1 VNADFRQMH
10 PQNRAGTVK
19 LRSKDPRD
27 VPDIN
32 FNFFKDGAAHDL
44 QALREGVEFARRIFN
59 DTQSEYGPFTNIQP
73 PDGADI
79 EETIMQEA
87 YSHHAVGSCPMGP
100 AGKAGTCVDSR
111 FRVQG
116 VENLRV
122 VDASIF
128 PRIPGAFPI
137 LPVFMVSEKAFDV
150 IMEDG
155 KDV

>member
-1 VNADFRQMH
+1 
-10 PQNRAGTVK
+10 VK
-19 LRSKDPRD
+19 LLSADPRD

-59 DTQSEYGPFTNIQP
+59 ETKSDYGPFTNVQP
-73 PDGADI
+73 PDGADT
-79 EETIMQEA
+79 EESIMQEA
-87 YSHHAVGSCPMGP
+87 YSHHAACSCPMGP
-100 AGKAGTCVDSR
+100 AGDAGACVDSR

-116 VENLRV
+116 VDNLRV

-137 LPVFMVSEKAFDV
+137 LPVFMISEKAFDA

-155 KDV
+155 KNL